1 MGRLLSTA
9 MCIVFLV
16 LAIRITITALK
27 FLFLIVML
35 ALLFNAFK
43 RR

>member
-1 MGRLLSTA
+1 MKRLLSTA
-9 MCIVFLV
+9 ISIVFLV
-16 LAIRITITALK
+16 LAINITFKALK
-27 FLFLIVML
+27 LLFLIAML